1 MTAPRGPH
9 PPLTAVAGPPRDG
22 PLRVGIVTPE
32 VGGLVRTGGVGTA
45 YYHLARTLARA
56 GHRVTLLDASGT
68 YTGEPAAWLEAY
80 RSLGIT
86 VEPLPAPAGPPPDG
100 SVPRRRA
107 WAVYTWLGTRPEPFD
122 VVHAPDWQGTLY
134 YALLARRQG
143 LAFGDTLFCVGTHGP
158 TLWAKEGNG
167 QFVETLD
174 DVESDFMERKSAA
187 WADVVVSPTEYL
199 LAWLAE
205 RGWTFPARTVVQ
217 PNLLETDDLPA
228 AAGGGRRPVAELVFF
243 GRLEPRKGLDVFCDA
258 VDRLYRTP
266 GVPPFRVTFLGRA
279 LDLPQF
285 STRSY
290 LAGRAARWP
299 APPTLLDDLD
309 RAAALAYLAAPGRLA
324 VVGSAVDNA
333 PYTVVECL
341 AADIPL
347 LATDRGGIPELV
359 AEPDRPR
366 VLVPPEP
373 APLAER
379 LAEALR
385 TGWEPARLAFDPAAN
400 EAAWQ
405 DFHRRLPRPAAPRP
419 GAARPPVSVV
429 LVHHDRPAHLAR
441 ALDSLRAQDYPRF
454 EVVLVDDGSETP
466 AALAYLERL
475 EPEIADRGWTLLREP
490 NRYLGAARNR
500 GAARARGDFLLFM
513 DDDNVAAPQ
522 EISTFVRAALASGA
536 DILTA
541 VMDVFRDGAPD
552 RPVRRWI
559 PLGGDPAAGLFE
571 NAFGDANAL
580 VRTAVF
586 RALGGF
592 TEEVGVGHEDWEFF
606 ARAVLAGYTLE
617 VVPVPLFRYRE
628 STDSMVRATLRGKN
642 HWRSA
647 RPYLAAVPPALRT
660 LVLFAQG
667 HYLDRLY
674 APPPQPDAPDLLP
687 TLRAALAAY
696 RGSTSWRLTGPVRRA
711 VRRLSGRPPAEETAE
726 PSDAAAAWAALEA
739 LRQSA
744 WWELTGPFRVLAR
757 LFRR

>member
-1 MTAPRGPH
+1 MTGGF
-9 PPLTAVAGPPRDG
+9 PPLAAFADGPARPG
-22 PLRVGIVTPE
+22 PLRVGLVTPE

-45 YYHLARTLARA
+45 YALLARALARA
-56 GHRVTLLDASGT
+56 GHRVTVLDASGT
-68 YTGEPAAWLEAY
+68 YAGGPADWLAAY
-80 RSLGIT
+80 QALGIT
-86 VEPLPAPAGPPPDG
+86 VEPLPTPPGPPPDG
-100 SVPRRRA
+100 SLPRRRA
-107 WAVYTWLGTRPEPFD
+107 WAVYTWLRDRPEPFD

-143 LAFGDTLFCVGTHGP
+143 LGFAGTLFCVGMHGP

-174 DVESDFMERKSAA
+174 DVESDFMERRAAA
-187 WADVVVSPTEYL
+187 WADVVISPTQYL
-199 LAWLAE
+199 PAWLAA
-205 RGWTFPARTVVQ
+205 RGWTFPARTAVQ
-217 PNLLETDDLPA
+217 PNLLDLADLPP
-228 AAGGGRRPVAELVFF
+228 AGGPDPRPVAELVFF

-258 VDRLYRTP
+258 VDRLYRTA

-285 STRSY
+285 STRAF
-290 LAGRAARWP
+290 LAARAAQWP
-299 APPTLLDDLD
+299 EPPTLLDDLD
-309 RAAALAYLAAPGRLA
+309 RRAALAYLAGPGRLA

-333 PYTVVECL
+333 PYTVLECL
-341 AADIPL
+341 AAGIPL
-347 LATDRGGIPELV
+347 VATDRGGIPELV
-359 AEPDRPR
+359 DPADRVR

-373 APLAER
+373 APLAAR
-379 LAEALR
+379 LAAALSA
-385 TGWEPARLAFDPAAN
+385 GWAPARPAFDPAAN
-400 EAAWQ
+400 EAAWLA
-405 DFHRRLPRPAAPRP
+405 FHHRLPRPASPRP
-419 GAARPPVSVV
+419 PAARPPVSVV
-429 LVHHDRPAHLAR
+429 LVHHDRPRHLER
-441 ALDSLRAQDYPRF
+441 ALASLRAQDYPAF

-466 AALAYLERL
+466 EAHRALEDLAPEFAA
-475 EPEIADRGWTLLREP
+475 RGWTLLREP

-513 DDDNVAAPQ
+513 DDDNVAEPE

-541 VMDVFRDGAPD
+541 VMDVFRDEAPEA
-552 RPVRRWI
+552 PVRRFV
-559 PLGGDPAAGLFE
+559 PLGGDAAAGLFE

-628 STDSMVRATLRGKN
+628 SADSMVRATLRGRN

-647 RPYLAAVPPALRT
+647 RPYLAAVPPALGP

-674 APPPQPDAPDLLP
+674 RPPDPGPPDLLP
-687 TLRAALAAY
+687 TLRAALEAY
-696 RGSTSWRLTGPVRRA
+696 RGSTSWRITEPF
-711 VRRLSGRPPAEETAE
+711 RRLGRRSSAAETAE
-726 PSDAAAAWAALEA
+726 PADAQAAWAALEA

-744 WWELTGPFRVLAR
+744 WWELTGPLRVLAR
-757 LFRR
+757 WLRRRR